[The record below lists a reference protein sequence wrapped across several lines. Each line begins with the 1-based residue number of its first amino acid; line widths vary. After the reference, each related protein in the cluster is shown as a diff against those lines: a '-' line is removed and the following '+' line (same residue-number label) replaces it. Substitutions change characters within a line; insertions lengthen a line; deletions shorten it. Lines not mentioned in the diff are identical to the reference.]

1 MTDTLQL
8 LIEKFTRLDEPH
20 QHAVLE
26 FVSQMETDMEQPTV
40 QTYTPLELM
49 ALPLAERN
57 RILAEQ
63 FTRAADE
70 DFEIFEAYSDEDFDD
85 YDD

>member
-20 QHAVLE
+20 QQAVLE
-26 FVSQMETDMEQPTV
+26 FVSQMETNMEQSPAP
-40 QTYTPLELM
+40 TYTPLELM
-49 ALPLAERN
+49 KLPLAERN

-63 FTRAADE
+63 FGRAADE
-70 DFEIFEAYSDEDFDD
+70 DFEIFEANADEDFDE